1 MKKITRLGMFIPE
14 FPTQTHVFFWRE
26 IEALRELGL
35 AVSIISTKRPLDK
48 CPHEFAAQA
57 LSEAHYVFPPSWGAI
72 AYLLTRPKGVWS
84 CLGYIGRMSGGVRRK
99 LQACGL
105 MLCAADMAMHA
116 KRQGLEHVHVHSCA
130 DAAHIASMA
139 NLLGMPSFSLHLH
152 GDLPVYGIDHHLKT
166 ARASFVAA
174 AAAPMRQQ
182 LIDSAGVA
190 ESRALTLWMGVN
202 TQLFQGGARLAQA
215 GEPLLLVSIGRLHLC
230 KGHKFA
236 LEAIKKLISHG
247 HAIHYTIAGSG
258 PHEAEIRASVEELG
272 LNSAVSF
279 VGSLGETQVKALLHK
294 SDVFVLTSI
303 GIGEAS
309 PVAVMEAMSA
319 GLPVISSIIGG
330 TPDMVSD
337 GRDGFLVP
345 QEDVGAIFKAIEALA
360 NESRRLE
367 LGRNALQRARTQF
380 DFRQTSKKLLA
391 AIEAA

>member
-35 AVSIISTKRPLDK
+35 TVSILSTKRPLDK
-48 CPHEFAAQA
+48 CPHAFAGQA
-57 LSEAHYVFPPSWGAI
+57 LSETHYVFPPSWLAV
-72 AYLLTRPKGVWS
+72 AYLLARPKGVWS
-84 CLGYIGRMSGGVRRK
+84 CLGYIGKMSGGIKRR

-139 NLLGMPSFSLHLH
+139 HLLGMPSFSLHLH
-152 GDLPVYGIDHHLKT
+152 GDLPVYGVDHNLK
-166 ARASFVAA
+166 AAGASFVAA

-190 ESRALTLWMGVN
+190 EARAITLWMGVN
-202 TQLFQGGARLAQA
+202 TQLFQGGEEVAQT
-215 GEPLLLVSIGRLHLC
+215 GGPLRLVSIGRLHLC

-236 LEAIKKLISHG
+236 LEAIKKLTSHG
-247 HAIHYTIAGSG
+247 LAIRYTIAGSG

-272 LNSAVSF
+272 LNSLVSF

-337 GRDGFLVP
+337 GLDGFLVP
-345 QEDVGAIFKAIEALA
+345 QEDVESISAAIESLAIEAK
-360 NESRRLE
+360 RLE
-367 LGRNALQRARTQF
+367 MGRNALQRARTQF
-380 DFRQTSKKLLA
+380 DFRQTSRKLLA
-391 AIEAA
+391 KIEME